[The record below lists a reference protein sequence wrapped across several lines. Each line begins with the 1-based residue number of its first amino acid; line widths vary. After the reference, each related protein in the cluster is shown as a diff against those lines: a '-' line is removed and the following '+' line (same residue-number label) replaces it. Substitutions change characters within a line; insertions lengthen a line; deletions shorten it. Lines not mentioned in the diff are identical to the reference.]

1 MPNINT
7 KAHVLVRD
15 KFICRYCGA
24 QLYLAQAIKVLDM
37 HKPGKRHWDAH
48 WEIEPLKSNGAT
60 EITSYQKRKEDT
72 ILWIT

>member
-37 HKPGKRHWDAH
+37 HKPAKDIGMLTGKLSR
-48 WEIEPLKSNGAT
+48 
-60 EITSYQKRKEDT
+60 
-72 ILWIT
+72 